1 MTRLTERDEFGN
13 ADIIALSD
21 VMPELYA
28 ELSFSE
34 TNALTD
40 ALNKLG
46 RYEDAEEKGLLVNS
60 PCKVGDTVWTI
71 CAGMAVPA
79 EVCMIADKGN
89 GWFVFLSSGKL
100 VSFSDIFL
108 TLETA
113 QQALKA
119 DEKEIEPTPKP
130 QTNFERI
137 KAMSIEELAADNV
150 YFIPNND
157 EFHYTGL
164 SGNYRST
171 AKEVVEDNIKWLESE
186 VSE

>member
-1 MTRLTERDEFGN
+1 MANIEFSYKGEWYVLAFDEEG
-13 ADIIALSD
+13 
-21 VMPELYA
+21 
-28 ELSFSE
+28 
-34 TNALTD
+34 
-40 ALNKLG
+40 
-46 RYEDAEEKGLLVNS
+46 EKFE
-60 PCKVGDTVWTI
+60 
-71 CAGMAVPA
+71 VP
-79 EVCMIADKGN
+79 IAD
-89 GWFVFLSSGKL
+89 
-100 VSFSDIFL
+100 FSKTAFL
-108 TLETA
+108 TPEAA

>member
-1 MTRLTERDEFGN
+1 MLAFDEEG
-13 ADIIALSD
+13 
-21 VMPELYA
+21 
-28 ELSFSE
+28 
-34 TNALTD
+34 
-40 ALNKLG
+40 
-46 RYEDAEEKGLLVNS
+46 EKFE
-60 PCKVGDTVWTI
+60 
-71 CAGMAVPA
+71 VP
-79 EVCMIADKGN
+79 IAD
-89 GWFVFLSSGKL
+89 
-100 VSFSDIFL
+100 FSKTAFL
-108 TLETA
+108 TPEAA